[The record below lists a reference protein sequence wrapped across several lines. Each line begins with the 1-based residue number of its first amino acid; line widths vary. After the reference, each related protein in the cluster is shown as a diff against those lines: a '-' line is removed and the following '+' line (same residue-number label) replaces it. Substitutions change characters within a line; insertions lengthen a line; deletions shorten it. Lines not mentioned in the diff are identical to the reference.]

1 MLQVLDTLVIIL
13 FVLFLLYIF
22 RGYHL
27 TRLDKERKEES
38 RDLSSKP
45 SGSDKG
51 GDALSDSGDGS
62 GD

>member
-13 FVLFLLYIF
+13 FALFLLYIF

-27 TRLDKERKEES
+27 TRLDKERKEQPH
-38 RDLSSKP
+38 DLSSKP

-51 GDALSDSGDGS
+51 GNDLSDTGDGS
-62 GD
+62 GN